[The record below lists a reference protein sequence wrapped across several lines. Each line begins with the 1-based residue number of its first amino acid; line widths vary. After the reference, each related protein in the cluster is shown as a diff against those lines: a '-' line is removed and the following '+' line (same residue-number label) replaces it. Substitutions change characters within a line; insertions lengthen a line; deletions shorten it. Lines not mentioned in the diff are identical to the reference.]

1 MKNLITPLFVSG
13 FLFISMNSFSQIQL
27 KIGHVN
33 FDEIMQAL
41 PERDSAQA
49 ALEKE
54 TKEMQATY
62 EELAAA
68 YSQLYDEYQKGLSS
82 YSAIVKKTKED
93 ELVDKQKRLSEF
105 EQNASV
111 TLQNRNSE
119 LVKPI
124 VEKINKA
131 INKVA
136 TENGFTYILD
146 ISKGSVVFVSKES
159 QNITQ
164 LVLKMLKS

>member
-1 MKNLITPLFVSG
+1 MKNLIPGVFVTG
-13 FLFISMNSFSQIQL
+13 FLFISTTSFSQSQL

-49 ALEKE
+49 VLEKE
-54 TKEMQATY
+54 TKELTTTY
-62 EELAAA
+62 EELTVA
-68 YSQLYDEYQKGLSS
+68 YNQLYDDYQKGLSS
-82 YSAIVKKTKED
+82 YPAIVKKTKED

-105 EQNASV
+105 EQNATV
-111 TLQNRNSE
+111 TIQNRNTE

-124 VEKINKA
+124 IEKINKA

-164 LVLKMLKS
+164 LVLKILKT

>member
-1 MKNLITPLFVSG
+1 MKTLISGLFVTG
-13 FLFISMNSFSQIQL
+13 FLFISTTSFPQNQL

-49 ALEKE
+49 VLEKE
-54 TKEMQATY
+54 TKELQATY
-62 EELAAA
+62 EELTAT
-68 YSQLYDEYQKGLSS
+68 YNQLYDAYQKGLSS
-82 YSAIVKKTKED
+82 YTAIVKKTKED
-93 ELVDKQKRLSEF
+93 ELADKQKRLSEF
-105 EQNASV
+105 EQNAST
-111 TLQNRNSE
+111 TLQNRNTE

-124 VEKINKA
+124 IEKINKA
-131 INKVA
+131 INKIA

-164 LVLKMLKS
+164 LVLKTLKS